1 MEEIVKVKDSLGD
14 RMKVYENVTRQYLIP
29 KEPVIVRIDGR
40 HFHSYVKQP
49 WVKAPFDRN
58 IILAFQTAAIKVCE
72 EISNVQFAFHQ
83 SDEVSFFLKDYK
95 SIEDQMIFKGNIQ
108 KIASIFASKFSNHF
122 NSIIKREIN
131 KEYGEQFTDIKFG
144 EFDARVYNLPKEEVT
159 NYFVW
164 RQRDWEKNSVT
175 AYAIKLFSHKEVNY
189 LHTDAKKEKI
199 KTIGKDWD
207 KLETFLKRGSAFKKV
222 IIEQRIKDLPEAALQ
237 QYIKESSIP
246 DDIVERKKWVVDAN
260 PPRFEEVK
268 DYIETLVY

>member
-1 MEEIVKVKDSLGD
+1 MEEVVVKDSLGD
-14 RMKVYENVTRQYLIP
+14 RMKNYENVTRQYLIP
-29 KEPVIVRIDGR
+29 KQPVIVRIDGR

-58 IILAFQTAAIKVCE
+58 IILAFQSAAVKVCE

-122 NSIIKREIN
+122 NSIISRLVRE
-131 KEYGEQFTDIKFG
+131 EYNNEFSVSFG
-144 EFDARVYNLPKEEVT
+144 EFDARVWNIPKEEVI

-175 AYAIKLFSHKEVNY
+175 AYAIKLFSHEEVNL
-189 LHTDAKKEKI
+189 LHTNEKKEKI

-222 IIEQRIKDLPEAALQ
+222 IIEQKIKELPEAA
-237 QYIKESSIP
+237 IKQHVKMNLMPE
-246 DDIVERKKWVVDAN
+246 DTVERKKWVVDAN
-260 PPRFEEVK
+260 PPRFEELK